1 MNQNNL
7 VNNAFFFDSMIT
19 PKIITFLYW
28 LMLLGVVIF
37 GLITMFNRFMG
48 GFWLGLAVIVGGAIF
63 VRIWCELLMVLFKI
77 NENAQIIA
85 RNTSGSP
92 ARHDTDA
99 IGIGAAGRQTT

>member
-1 MNQNNL
+1 MKA
-7 VNNAFFFDSMIT
+7 VFFFDSMIT
-19 PKIITFLYW
+19 PKIITFIYW
-28 LMLLGVVIF
+28 LMLLSMVVAGIV
-37 GLITMFNRFMG
+37 LMFNPLFG
-48 GFWLGLAVIVGGAIF
+48 GFFKGLLLIVFGVIF

-99 IGIGAAGRQTT
+99 IGIGAAGRQIT